1 MSSIKSSPNRN
12 NQSITHQIT
21 TQYHSPQG
29 DRFKKLSRKNA
40 IQDIQ
45 ELHQS
50 NNLENQLNNNRSPLI
65 KKKAIHDIHENAN
78 KADRSLIRKYANHD
92 IHNISDNISK
102 ERIGYDMFI
111 TKTAENIKSNK
122 IMTPRHS
129 SPTVLSPRISSMS
142 IPQKILRQ
150 KNKINYPD
158 PAESVQ
164 SLKKFEQIEDHPEYV
179 VKLKRS
185 EARMS
190 IHSLH
195 EDESKMARYPKY
207 RSKKNAFK
215 KINFEQKY

>member
-1 MSSIKSSPNRN
+1 
-12 NQSITHQIT
+12 
-21 TQYHSPQG
+21 
-29 DRFKKLSRKNA
+29 
-40 IQDIQ
+40 
-45 ELHQS
+45 
-50 NNLENQLNNNRSPLI
+50 
-65 KKKAIHDIHENAN
+65 
-78 KADRSLIRKYANHD
+78 
-92 IHNISDNISK
+92 
-102 ERIGYDMFI
+102 
-111 TKTAENIKSNK
+111 
-122 IMTPRHS
+122 
-129 SPTVLSPRISSMS
+129 MS

-207 RSKKNAFK
+207 RSKKLTK
-215 KINFEQKY
+215 KINFEQKYRTFFYFVVPF